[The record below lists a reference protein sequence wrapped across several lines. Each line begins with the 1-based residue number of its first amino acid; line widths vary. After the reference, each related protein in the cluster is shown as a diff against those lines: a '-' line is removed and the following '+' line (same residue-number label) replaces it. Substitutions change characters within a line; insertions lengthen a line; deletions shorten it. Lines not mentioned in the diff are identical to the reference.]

1 MANSLLAHM
10 ACCWLQE
17 QLFSVAWNPDIP
29 FLFALGGKG
38 TLKTLSA
45 LKFDGVHRKFNPE
58 APAEEPAQ

>member
-1 MANSLLAHM
+1 M